1 MSVPDEHSVW
11 CEFVDCGIYNV
22 NGYCEFHLVEFF
34 NWLVKN
40 NHKLT
45 EDNWD
50 ELKEGFEK
58 EFKE

>member
-1 MSVPDEHSVW
+1 MSVPDEYSTW
-11 CEFVDCGIYNV
+11 CDFEGCDLYNV
-22 NGYCEFHLVEFF
+22 IGYCEGHLVEFF

-50 ELKEGFEK
+50 DLKGDFEK
-58 EFKE
+58 ELK